1 MRNSE
6 VIGMLSH
13 ESNEHRPD
21 ASESLAATQLSVLT
35 GVIEARVKIGAWR
48 EEYNEELPHSSLG
61 NLTGSQ
67 FKVAFWAKSACAD
80 V

>member
-1 MRNSE
+1 
-6 VIGMLSH
+6 MLSH
-13 ESNEHRPD
+13 ESNEYRPN

-35 GVIEARVKIGAWR
+35 GVIEARVNIGAWR
-48 EEYNEELPHSSLG
+48 EEYNEQLPRLG